1 MRELMWDGKY
11 QLVILGYL
19 GPGLPSGIYTPHHN
33 LPNQQPSDQQKV
45 RLQLPKR
52 VQQQQSNS
60 ELLWFSEYIQKSD
73 I

>member
-45 RLQLPKR
+45 RLQLPEL
-52 VQQQQSNS
+52 VQQSYL
-60 ELLWFSEYIQKSD
+60 ELLWFSEYS
-73 I
+73 